1 MNTKIKVKKGDIV
14 KIGNTGT
21 VWDWFY
27 VECVKNSEMYGGY
40 GSKGTGGKRMYYEWL
55 PISRVIEIRQSQK

>member
-1 MNTKIKVKKGDIV
+1 MKTKIKVKKGDIV
-14 KIGNTGT
+14 KIGSTGT

-27 VECVKNSEMYGGY
+27 VECVKKDKMYGGY
-40 GSKGTGGKRMYYEWL
+40 GSKGTGDKRMYYEWL